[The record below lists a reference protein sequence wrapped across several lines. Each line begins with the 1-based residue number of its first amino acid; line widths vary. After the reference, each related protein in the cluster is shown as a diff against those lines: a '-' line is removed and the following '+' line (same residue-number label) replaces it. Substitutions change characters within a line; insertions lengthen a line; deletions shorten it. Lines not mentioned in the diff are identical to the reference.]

1 MVPPKKTS
9 VKRDL
14 VSALHKPAR
23 INFKRRRVI
32 IKGINETLQADLV
45 EMIPYAKQNKQ
56 FQYILVVIDCF
67 SKYTWTV
74 PVKAKD
80 SKHVT
85 EAMEKVLSQQSV
97 HLPKILQTDKGSEF
111 YNSKFKAL
119 MKKYK
124 MNHYSTFRTKKASIV
139 ERVNRNLKI

>member
-1 MVPPKKTS
+1 MVPPKQTS
-9 VKRDL
+9 IKKDL
-14 VSALHKPAR
+14 VTELHKPAR

-56 FQYILVVIDCF
+56 FKYILVVIDCF

-80 SKHVT
+80 SKHVR
-85 EAMEKVLSQQSV
+85 EAMEKVLSQII
-97 HLPKILQTDKGSEF
+97 HLPKNLQTDKGTEF
-111 YNSKFKAL
+111 YNSMFKAL

-124 MNHYSTFRTKKASIV
+124 MNHYSTFTTKKHPLLNA
-139 ERVNRNLKI
+139 LTAP

>member
-1 MVPPKKTS
+1 MVPPKQTS
-9 VKRDL
+9 IKKDL
-14 VSALHKPAR
+14 VIELHKPAR

-45 EMIPYAKQNKQ
+45 EMIPYAMQNKQ
-56 FQYILVVIDCF
+56 FKYILVLVVIDCF

-85 EAMEKVLSQQSV
+85 EAMEKVLSQII
-97 HLPKILQTDKGSEF
+97 HLPKNLQTDK
-111 YNSKFKAL
+111 
-119 MKKYK
+119 
-124 MNHYSTFRTKKASIV
+124 
-139 ERVNRNLKI
+139 

>member
-1 MVPPKKTS
+1 
-9 VKRDL
+9 
-14 VSALHKPAR
+14 
-23 INFKRRRVI
+23 
-32 IKGINETLQADLV
+32 
-45 EMIPYAKQNKQ
+45 MIPYAKQNKQ
-56 FQYILVVIDCF
+56 IQYILVVIDCF

-97 HLPKILQTDKGSEF
+97 YLPKNLQTDKGSEF
-111 YNSKFKAL
+111 YNTKFKAL

-139 ERVNRNLKI
+139 ERVNRRYSKNLMWKQFSLQGNYKWIKVCTY